1 MEITNTSNYR
11 YNNSNYNWS
20 DFLQLYNQFGA
31 DRNLLQHDLSQTPPN
46 WSKIQQDLSKMEQD
60 FNAMV
65 QMAPFMKG
73 ASAKLLAGVLG
84 PMANFIAQ
92 MKDEAIDKNTDGMS
106 KTLALFNFQMGPI
119 LQVILQG
126 R

>member
-11 YNNSNYNWS
+11 DNNSNYNWS
-20 DFLQLYNQFGA
+20 DFLQLYNQFSA
-31 DRNLLQHDLSQTPPN
+31 DRNLLQQDLSQTPPN

-60 FNAMV
+60 FKAMV

-73 ASAKLLAGVLG
+73 ASAKLLSGVLE

-92 MKDEAIDKNTDGMS
+92 MKDEVTDKNTDAVS
-106 KTLALFNFQMGPI
+106 QTLVLFNLQMGPI